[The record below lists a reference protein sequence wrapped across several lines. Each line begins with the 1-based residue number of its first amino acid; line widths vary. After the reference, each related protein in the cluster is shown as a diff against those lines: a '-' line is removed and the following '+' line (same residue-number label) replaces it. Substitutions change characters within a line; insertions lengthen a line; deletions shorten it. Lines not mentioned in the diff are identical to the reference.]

1 MLAKI
6 DVEGFEI
13 RALNGIKRYIIILL
27 IIIILFFIIIIIVII
42 IIKSLVEKDLVET
55 LLIEIAPNR
64 WDRPGLTVEEGNTNT
79 NTNTKFNT
87 NIILILILKRQN
99 KAARKIQ
106 KEMRSFLKRKKVIL
120 ILILLMFNLILI
132 LILIG
137 SRGNHGC
144 W

>member
-1 MLAKI
+1 LLAKI

-27 IIIILFFIIIIIVII
+27 IIIIIILFFIIIIIVII

-79 NTNTKFNT
+79 NTNTNFKPRHF
-87 NIILILILKRQN
+87 
-99 KAARKIQ
+99 
-106 KEMRSFLKRKKVIL
+106 
-120 ILILLMFNLILI
+120 LILI
-132 LILIG
+132 LILILIQAPAS
-137 SRGNHGC
+137 SRIFSKTSTPILSSERAAPMPSRVRKH
-144 W
+144 

>member
-1 MLAKI
+1 LLAKI

-27 IIIILFFIIIIIVII
+27 IIIITIIIIIIIFFFIIIIIVII

-79 NTNTKFNT
+79 NTNTNFKPRHF
-87 NIILILILKRQN
+87 
-99 KAARKIQ
+99 
-106 KEMRSFLKRKKVIL
+106 
-120 ILILLMFNLILI
+120 LILI
-132 LILIG
+132 LILIQAPAS
-137 SRGNHGC
+137 SRIFSKTSTPILSSERAAPMPSRVRKH
-144 W
+144 